1 MNDNVQAP
9 RDALIGLITATR
21 EARSTE
27 ILEQAREQAHA
38 RVRAAFHEARV
49 RVSRAVDEER
59 VRAHGMLALH
69 EARLET
75 HNRQR
80 YQDAVQH
87 MLARTRYRLDAALQV
102 RWEQPDQRRLWL
114 GHLLEQALKS
124 LPATPWQIEHPPGW
138 DSAELAPWRERIEAR
153 VGAAPTLRS
162 DDRIAGGLR
171 IQAGGASL
179 DATIKGLLTDERAVQ
194 ARLLA
199 QLETA
204 LPRGDES

>member
-21 EARSTE
+21 EARSSE

-49 RVSRAVDEER
+49 RVSRAVEEER
-59 VRAHGMLALH
+59 VRAHGMLALN

-87 MLARTRYRLDAALQV
+87 MLARTRYRLDAALQA
-102 RWEQPDQRRLWL
+102 RWQTPEQRRLWL
-114 GHLLEQALKS
+114 GHLIEQALKS
-124 LPATPWQIEHPPGW
+124 LPATPWQVEHPTGW
-138 DSAELAPWRERIEAR
+138 DGAELAPWRERIEAHA
-153 VGAAPTLRS
+153 GAAPTLRS
-162 DDRIAGGLR
+162 DDRVAGGLR
-171 IQAGGASL
+171 IQAGGAIL
-179 DATIKGLLTDERAVQ
+179 DATIEGLLADELAVQ

-199 QLETA
+199 LLEAA
-204 LPRGDES
+204 LPRGEET

>member
-1 MNDNVQAP
+1 MNDDVQAP

-21 EARSTE
+21 EARSSE
-27 ILEQAREQAHA
+27 ILAQAREQAHA

-49 RVSRAVDEER
+49 RVSRAVEEER
-59 VRAHGMLALH
+59 VRAHGMLALN

-87 MLARTRYRLDAALQV
+87 MLARTRYRLDAALQA
-102 RWEQPDQRRLWL
+102 RWQAPEQRRLWL

-124 LPATPWQIEHPPGW
+124 LPAAPWRIEHPPGW
-138 DSAELAPWRERIEAR
+138 DDAELAPWRARIEAHA
-153 VGAAPTLRS
+153 GAVPTLHS

-171 IQAGGASL
+171 VQAGGASL
-179 DATIKGLLTDERAVQ
+179 DATIAGLLADERAVQ

-199 QLETA
+199 LLEAA
-204 LPRGDES
+204 LPPEEAP